1 MSSITNIQKA
11 EDGHSRLIKIAQR
24 AIEYHDADD
33 AVRAARNDLFDA
45 CEVSKA
51 EMGFNDYIEHG
62 TPAWEELAGKT
73 SAERVALENAKRV
86 RYNAS
91 RRLQSAIRRHRAK
104 GE

>member
-1 MSSITNIQKA
+1 MNAQQT
-11 EDGHSRLIKIAQR
+11 EERLSMIAIAQR
-24 AIEYHDADD
+24 AIEYHDADG

-45 CEVSKA
+45 CAVSKA

-62 TPAWEELAGKT
+62 TKEWEELANKT
-73 SAERVALENAKRV
+73 SAERAALQRAKRI

>member
-1 MSSITNIQKA
+1 MSN
-11 EDGHSRLIKIAQR
+11 LIVIAQC
-24 AIEYHDADD
+24 AIEYHDADA

-51 EMGFNDYIEHG
+51 EMGFDDYIEHG
-62 TPAWEELAGKT
+62 TKEWEELADKT
-73 SAERVALENAKRV
+73 SAERAALKNAKRI